1 MKKLLFLLG
10 ITAMIM
16 ACSPGQRMSSTIKMM
31 DIYGAGVIQQPVIAE
46 LQVDVEK
53 ISGNARGGTGVTIA
67 NVKNNAVAD
76 ALRKSGAD
84 ILIEPVYEI
93 QTTGNSTH
101 VTVTGFPGR
110 YTNFRQAEPRDS
122 LFIDSRIL
130 QKPQTVEQSE
140 SPSYRG
146 SMLIP
151 AIGIFVGTAVLA
163 YFLGWGTAD

>member
-1 MKKLLFLLG
+1 MKGVSLVQNIQHLKSPFSASPFLFFDR
-10 ITAMIM
+10 TKT
-16 ACSPGQRMSSTIKMM
+16 SHHSTT
-31 DIYGAGVIQQPVIAE
+31 YE
-46 LQVDVEK
+46 H
-53 ISGNARGGTGVTIA
+53 
-67 NVKNNAVAD
+67 VAD
-76 ALRKSGAD
+76 ALRSSGAD